1 MKKYIPNI
9 LTTYRIF
16 VALLIPFLFFK
27 GQYNTLSILFVIAL
41 LSDLFDGYLARKW
54 NVISIYGKMADAIGD
69 KLLALSAS
77 TTFIIAINK
86 NFIITL
92 ILEFIIIIINCTK
105 FIAYGNLK
113 NREFNKNKSSIY
125 GKIKTVFLFIS
136 LFIGFISYKY
146 SSFSKLIL
154 PFIIITAIF
163 QVITAI
169 NYAIRKED

>member
-1 MKKYIPNI
+1 
-9 LTTYRIF
+9 
-16 VALLIPFLFFK
+16 
-27 GQYNTLSILFVIAL
+27 
-41 LSDLFDGYLARKW
+41 
-54 NVISIYGKMADAIGD
+54 MADAIGD

-92 ILEFIIIIINCTK
+92 ILEFTIIIINCTK
-105 FIAYGNLK
+105 FIASGNLK

>member
-92 ILEFIIIIINCTK
+92 ILEFIIIIIK
-105 FIAYGNLK
+105 FTN
-113 NREFNKNKSSIY
+113 
-125 GKIKTVFLFIS
+125 
-136 LFIGFISYKY
+136 
-146 SSFSKLIL
+146 
-154 PFIIITAIF
+154 
-163 QVITAI
+163 
-169 NYAIRKED
+169 